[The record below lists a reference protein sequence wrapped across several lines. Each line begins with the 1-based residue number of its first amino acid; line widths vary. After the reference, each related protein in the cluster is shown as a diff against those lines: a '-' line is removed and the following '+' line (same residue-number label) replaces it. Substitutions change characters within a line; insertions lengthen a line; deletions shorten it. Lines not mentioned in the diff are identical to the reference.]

1 MSIRFMSIRF
11 MSIRLTFAVAAAIA
25 TLGLGSTAFA
35 QGYDN
40 DSGNRRPSYYT
51 ANGAWHLGRPHQ
63 EQALTPT
70 QQNDWWRSGTARDAA
85 ELAHQIGPGVC
96 Q

>member
-1 MSIRFMSIRF
+1 MSIRF
-11 MSIRLTFAVAAAIA
+11 MSIRLTLAVAAAIA

-51 ANGAWHLGRPHQ
+51 ANGARHMGRPHN
-63 EQALTPT
+63 ERALTPM
-70 QQNDWWRSGTARDAA
+70 QQNDWWWG
-85 ELAHQIGPGVC
+85 GVHH
-96 Q
+96 